1 MPYHTIK
8 NFRKNYQCNLHTLGD
23 FNYFN
28 FSILDRVLVDE
39 VMVEAGSNVSIGCPG
54 MTRNTFVVQLE
65 WRCRGECGGGD
76 DGGSSTSKKSRNP
89 QDNVEEVILLKYV
102 KDQETNVLSNVDRI
116 RLEMDM
122 FALAFDP
129 VNDRDEGRYLCLIN
143 NRPLPDA
150 VIKLNV
156 LGKSMLS

>member
-1 MPYHTIK
+1 MK
-8 NFRKNYQCNLHTLGD
+8 MFRKNDQCNLHTLGD

>member
-1 MPYHTIK
+1 MILFIITFLEI
-8 NFRKNYQCNLHTLGD
+8 NISFSLNLMDMDHMHLVLWGICANVNNPFGLFKTHF
-23 FNYFN
+23 FNKLY
-28 FSILDRVLVDE
+28 
-39 VMVEAGSNVSIGCPG
+39 
-54 MTRNTFVVQLE
+54 
-65 WRCRGECGGGD
+65 
-76 DGGSSTSKKSRNP
+76 P

>member
-1 MPYHTIK
+1 M
-8 NFRKNYQCNLHTLGD
+8 QCKQLFWTL
-23 FNYFN
+23 
-28 FSILDRVLVDE
+28 
-39 VMVEAGSNVSIGCPG
+39 
-54 MTRNTFVVQLE
+54 RNSFFYKLY
-65 WRCRGECGGGD
+65 
-76 DGGSSTSKKSRNP
+76 P

-156 LGKSMLS
+156 LGKSIFIIVDSFFSSQYDKKGYRYLQMLQGHYSTCFY

>member
-1 MPYHTIK
+1 M
-8 NFRKNYQCNLHTLGD
+8 
-23 FNYFN
+23 
-28 FSILDRVLVDE
+28 VDD

-65 WRCRGECGGGD
+65 WRCRGECGGRGS
-76 DGGSSTSKKSRNP
+76 GGLTSKKSRNP
-89 QDNVEEVILLKYV
+89 QDNAEEVILLKYV
-102 KDQETNVLSNVDRI
+102 KDQETNVLSNADRI

-129 VNDRDEGRYLCLIN
+129 VNDKDEGRYLCLIN

-156 LGKSMLS
+156 LGKHVT

>member
-1 MPYHTIK
+1 MNGPHALVLWGISAIVNNPFGLFATH
-8 NFRKNYQCNLHTLGD
+8 F
-23 FNYFN
+23 FNKLY
-28 FSILDRVLVDE
+28 
-39 VMVEAGSNVSIGCPG
+39 
-54 MTRNTFVVQLE
+54 
-65 WRCRGECGGGD
+65 
-76 DGGSSTSKKSRNP
+76 P

-156 LGKSMLS
+156 LGKSHVIIVDSPF

>member
-1 MPYHTIK
+1 M
-8 NFRKNYQCNLHTLGD
+8 
-23 FNYFN
+23 
-28 FSILDRVLVDE
+28 VDE
-39 VMVEAGSNVSIGCPG
+39 VMVEAGSNMSVGCPG

-65 WRCRGECGGGD
+65 WRCRGECGGREN
-76 DGGSSTSKKSRNP
+76 SKTKMNED
-89 QDNVEEVILLKYV
+89 DNVEEVILLKYV
-102 KDQETNVLSNVDRI
+102 KDQETNILSNVDRI

-129 VNDRDEGRYLCLIN
+129 VTNKDEGKYLCLIN

-156 LGKSMLS
+156 LGKIFLCLPDILPCKI

>member
-1 MPYHTIK
+1 
-8 NFRKNYQCNLHTLGD
+8 
-23 FNYFN
+23 
-28 FSILDRVLVDE
+28 
-39 VMVEAGSNVSIGCPG
+39 

-65 WRCRGECGGGD
+65 WRCRGECGGF
-76 DGGSSTSKKSRNP
+76 SASKKSRNP

-102 KDQETNVLSNVDRI
+102 KDQETNVLSNADRI

-129 VNDRDEGRYLCLIN
+129 VIDKDEGKYLCLIN

-150 VIKLNV
+150 VIKMNV
-156 LGKSMLS
+156 LGKSNYFFKVTLAYRCSLGAIKAISISLKFL

>member
-1 MPYHTIK
+1 
-8 NFRKNYQCNLHTLGD
+8 
-23 FNYFN
+23 
-28 FSILDRVLVDE
+28 
-39 VMVEAGSNVSIGCPG
+39 MVEAGSNMSVGCPG

-65 WRCRGECGGGD
+65 WRCRGECGG
-76 DGGSSTSKKSRNP
+76 SSNSKKTMQN
-89 QDNVEEVILLKYV
+89 QDNVEEIVLLKYV
-102 KDQETNVLSNVDRI
+102 KDQETSVLSNSDRI

-129 VNDRDEGRYLCLIN
+129 VTNKDEGKYLCLIN

-156 LGKSMLS
+156 LGKRFYFFKAFKIYDLFFHSIHFRWNDGERDSLIGFLLFARKQARL

>member
-1 MPYHTIK
+1 MIMITMWCNIRYDTIRYDTIQYDTMK
-8 NFRKNYQCNLHTLGD
+8 IFYKIGQFNLHTLKD
-23 FNYFN
+23 FNCFN

-89 QDNVEEVILLKYV
+89 QVELV
-102 KDQETNVLSNVDRI
+102 KRMSCEESAIFFSNLAYISHI
-116 RLEMDM
+116 RQNHTTFL
-122 FALAFDP
+122 
-129 VNDRDEGRYLCLIN
+129 
-143 NRPLPDA
+143 
-150 VIKLNV
+150 
-156 LGKSMLS
+156 

>member
-1 MPYHTIK
+1 M
-8 NFRKNYQCNLHTLGD
+8 
-23 FNYFN
+23 
-28 FSILDRVLVDE
+28 
-39 VMVEAGSNVSIGCPG
+39 
-54 MTRNTFVVQLE
+54 
-65 WRCRGECGGGD
+65 
-76 DGGSSTSKKSRNP
+76 
-89 QDNVEEVILLKYV
+89 EEVILLKYV

-156 LGKSMLS
+156 LGKSIFIIVDSFLALSMTKRATDICRCCKVITVHAFTK

>member
-1 MPYHTIK
+1 MDSPHALVLWGIAA
-8 NFRKNYQCNLHTLGD
+8 NVN
-23 FNYFN
+23 NYFGLFATHFFN
-28 FSILDRVLVDE
+28 KLY
-39 VMVEAGSNVSIGCPG
+39 
-54 MTRNTFVVQLE
+54 
-65 WRCRGECGGGD
+65 
-76 DGGSSTSKKSRNP
+76 P

-156 LGKSMLS
+156 LGKSILL

>member
-1 MPYHTIK
+1 M
-8 NFRKNYQCNLHTLGD
+8 
-23 FNYFN
+23 
-28 FSILDRVLVDE
+28 VDE

-65 WRCRGECGGGD
+65 WRCRGECGA
-76 DGGSSTSKKSRNP
+76 SSTSKKSLNP
-89 QDNVEEVILLKYV
+89 DDNVEEVVLLKYV
-102 KDQETNVLSNVDRI
+102 KDQETNILSNVDRI
-116 RLEMDM
+116 RMELDM

-129 VNDRDEGRYLCLIN
+129 VTDKDEGKYLCLIN

-156 LGKSMLS
+156 LGKPLSKM

>member
-1 MPYHTIK
+1 MNGPHALVLWDISANVNSYFGLFATH
-8 NFRKNYQCNLHTLGD
+8 F
-23 FNYFN
+23 FNKLY
-28 FSILDRVLVDE
+28 
-39 VMVEAGSNVSIGCPG
+39 
-54 MTRNTFVVQLE
+54 
-65 WRCRGECGGGD
+65 
-76 DGGSSTSKKSRNP
+76 P

>member
-1 MPYHTIK
+1 MFALAPGNEVRPAIK
-8 NFRKNYQCNLHTLGD
+8 VRFISDH
-23 FNYFN
+23 
-28 FSILDRVLVDE
+28 VLVDD

-65 WRCRGECGGGD
+65 WRCRGECGGMPA
-76 DGGSSTSKKSRNP
+76 SKKSLNP
-89 QDNVEEVILLKYV
+89 EDNVQEVILLKYV
-102 KDQETNVLSNVDRI
+102 KDQDTTVLSSPDRI

-129 VNDRDEGRYLCLIN
+129 VTDKDEGRYLCLIN

-150 VIKLNV
+150 VIKMNV
-156 LGKSMLS
+156 LGKQLFSFLYLGTQTMLGPML

>member
-1 MPYHTIK
+1 MILFIITFLESNITFLEPHERSTC
-8 NFRKNYQCNLHTLGD
+8 FGSLGD
-23 FNYFN
+23 ICNVNNYFRL
-28 FSILDRVLVDE
+28 F
-39 VMVEAGSNVSIGCPG
+39 A
-54 MTRNTFVVQLE
+54 THFVNKLY
-65 WRCRGECGGGD
+65 
-76 DGGSSTSKKSRNP
+76 P